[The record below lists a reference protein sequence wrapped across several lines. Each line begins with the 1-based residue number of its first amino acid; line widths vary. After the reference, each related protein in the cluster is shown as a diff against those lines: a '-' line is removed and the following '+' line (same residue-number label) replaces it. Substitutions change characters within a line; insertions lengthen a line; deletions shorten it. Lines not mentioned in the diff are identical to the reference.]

1 MGYIAG
7 QPETPTGVC
16 SVMAMITIVL
26 FVFAIVFGY
35 LAYMLFTPILADV
48 RYENAMWDD
57 MPTDV
62 LAFGDQIHGIWLM
75 IGVVIIAIAVMTGI
89 SKAMQAGAS

>member
-1 MGYIAG
+1 
-7 QPETPTGVC
+7 
-16 SVMAMITIVL
+16 MAMITIVL
-26 FVFAIVFGY
+26 FVFAIAFGY
-35 LAYMLFTPILADV
+35 IAYMLFTPVIADV
-48 RYENAMWDD
+48 RYNNSMWDD

-75 IGVVIIAIAVMTGI
+75 LGVVIIAIAVMAGI

>member
-1 MGYIAG
+1 
-7 QPETPTGVC
+7 
-16 SVMAMITIVL
+16 MAMITIVL

-48 RYENAMWDD
+48 RYNNPMWDE

-75 IGVVIIAIAVMTGI
+75 LGVVIIAIAVMTGI
-89 SKAMQAGAS
+89 SKSMQAGAQ